1 LPQIL
6 RLKYTKFD
14 FDNDWGSAPDPAGG
28 ACSAS
33 PDPLT
38 GFQRPTSKGREG
50 KGRRVIGKRGKGG
63 ILLLREGR
71 GGEGR
76 VGKGEGKEGE
86 GMERKREEPPGICLH
101 PPPPDMKS

>member
-1 LPQIL
+1 MSEIL
-6 RLKYTKFD
+6 RLKCTKFD

-50 KGRRVIGKRGKGG
+50 KGR
-63 ILLLREGR
+63 
-71 GGEGR
+71 
-76 VGKGEGKEGE
+76 
-86 GMERKREEPPGICLH
+86 GMERKRWEGRYKGRLILMEERPGEAGGEGEEMERDGRTPWYLLTPPI
-101 PPPPDMKS
+101 